1 MPGNVSK
8 PSASDP
14 ILQPVA
20 DYYARKLASHGATP
34 PGVDWNSTE
43 GQQLRF
49 EQLCKL
55 FERPSIGRVI
65 DYGCGYGALAEYLRS
80 RGYAFEYWGYDICQP
95 MVDAA
100 SALFSGDAAVH
111 FTSDRQSLPPADYC
125 VASGIFNV
133 RLESDDKAWRAYI
146 CRTIDDMAALAGRG
160 IAFNALT
167 SYSDPPKQRA
177 DLFYSDPRE
186 LFDYCVRTVSRRVA
200 LLHDYPLF
208 EFTLIVR
215 TS

>member
-1 MPGNVSK
+1 VSK
-8 PSASDP
+8 PAASDP

-34 PGVDWNSTE
+34 PGVDWNSAE

-49 EQLCKL
+49 EQLCRL
-55 FERPSIGRVI
+55 FEGTSIGRVI
-65 DYGCGYGALAEYLRS
+65 DYGCGYGALAAYLRD
-80 RGYAFEYWGYDICQP
+80 RGYAFEYWGYDVCQP

-100 SALFSGDAAVH
+100 AALFPDDAEVH
-111 FTSDRQSLPPADYC
+111 FTSDREALPPADYC

-133 RLESDDKAWRAYI
+133 RLQSQDDAWRTYI
-146 CRTIDDMAALAGRG
+146 RRTIEDMARLAGKG

-167 SYSDPPKQRA
+167 AYSDPPKQRP

-186 LFDYCVRTVSRRVA
+186 LFDYCVRRLSRRVA

-208 EFTLIVR
+208 EFTLIVK